1 MPSQAIHPDQA
12 ESAVLAG
19 QRSLQ
24 SRWISSLSFSASL
37 VAHRNELVVRP
48 AGYRNTTTTR
58 LIVHVSSNHSRRG
71 AH

>member
-1 MPSQAIHPDQA
+1 MPSQATHPDQA
-12 ESAVLAG
+12 VSTVFAG

-37 VAHRNELVVRP
+37 VAYCNELAVRP

-58 LIVHVSSNHSRRG
+58 LIACVSSNHSRRG
-71 AH
+71 VH